1 MFEES
6 DKIKI
11 KEYLMDKVDFEI
23 FLIEEYGVVSLREN
37 MEIKDSILKAMELTD
52 PSTYS
57 ST

>member
-1 MFEES
+1 
-6 DKIKI
+6 
-11 KEYLMDKVDFEI
+11 MDKVDFEI